1 MPAGPPCFGKKAEA
15 CAADPTR
22 ESQYKYIPT
31 EICEKFDLPPG
42 ACVCKSK
49 LCWRVFGMAD
59 DRKPPGRPSAAVKRA
74 REDSLTPVLNVS
86 VSSRSKPTVIVK
98 IHSFKD
104 ARRAPARS
112 LCEVSRLSCAL
123 TIAGRFFHRCSVVD
137 FERPSSDESVVEARR
152 DPPACRT
159 CPDARICSPWKV
171 SDPRGRR
178 SLPRHSMVF
187 AQRAQGRRMQQ
198 GQPSRRSPRL

>member
-31 EICEKFDLPPG
+31 EICEKFGLPPG

-59 DRKPPGRPSAAVKRA
+59 DPKPPGRPSAAVKRA
-74 REDSLTPVLNVS
+74 REDSITPVLNVS
-86 VSSRSKPTVIVK
+86 VSSRSKPTVVVK

-112 LCEVSRLSCAL
+112 LCEVSHLCVCADHCWPL
-123 TIAGRFFHRCSVVD
+123 FPQVQCGGLRATIERRECGRGAA
-137 FERPSSDESVVEARR
+137 RPL
-152 DPPACRT
+152 ACQT
-159 CPDARICSPWKV
+159 CQHARICSAWKV

-178 SLPRHSMVF
+178 SLPRYSMVF
-187 AQRAQGRRMQQ
+187 AQRAQGRRLQQ
-198 GQPSRRSPRL
+198 GQPSRRSQRI